1 MKQHTTCTTYK
12 NIPFEVDYIYHKA
25 ELQQQF
31 YPGTNAEVDLL
42 AIRVSLS
49 DYNIGDLLSHD
60 SIEDIEAKVLA
71 EHEAALI
78 QDKLQAQLDDEGF
91 YIL

>member
-71 EHEAALI
+71 EHEAMRV

>member
-1 MKQHTTCTTYK
+1 MKQHTTCVTYK

-25 ELQQQF
+25 ELRQQF

-49 DYNIGDLLSHD
+49 DYDISNLLSHD

-91 YIL
+91 YII